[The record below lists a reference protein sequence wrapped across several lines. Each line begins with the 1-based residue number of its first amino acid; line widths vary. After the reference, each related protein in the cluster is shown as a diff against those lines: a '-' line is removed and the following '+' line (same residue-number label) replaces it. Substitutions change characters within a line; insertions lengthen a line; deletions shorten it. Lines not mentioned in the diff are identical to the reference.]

1 MISGQRGQSTLE
13 WVIGAAVILGTL
25 VVGIIAW
32 NQGLVTKIGSM
43 VQELVGVQ

>member
-1 MISGQRGQSTLE
+1 MGQRGQSTLE
-13 WVIGAAVILGTL
+13 WVITAAVVLGTL
-25 VVGIIAW
+25 VIGIIAW

>member
-1 MISGQRGQSTLE
+1 MRKQAGQSTLE
-13 WVIGAAVILGTL
+13 WVITAAVVLGTL
-25 VVGIIAW
+25 VIGIIAW